1 MSATVHSLML
11 PFFGIGMKPYRTT
24 YWLKIGKGG
33 ACQGCILSPCL
44 FNLYA
49 ENIMRN
55 ARLDESQ
62 AGIMKVGR
70 NNNFGYANVIILM
83 AESEE
88 VLMSLLMKVKEK
100 SENAGLKQYS
110 AN

>member
-1 MSATVHSLML
+1 
-11 PFFGIGMKPYRTT
+11 
-24 YWLKIGKGG
+24 
-33 ACQGCILSPCL
+33 
-44 FNLYA
+44 
-49 ENIMRN
+49 
-55 ARLDESQ
+55 
-62 AGIMKVGR
+62 MKVGR

>member
-1 MSATVHSLML
+1 MHSLML
-11 PFFGIGMKPYRTT
+11 PFFGIGMKTYRTT